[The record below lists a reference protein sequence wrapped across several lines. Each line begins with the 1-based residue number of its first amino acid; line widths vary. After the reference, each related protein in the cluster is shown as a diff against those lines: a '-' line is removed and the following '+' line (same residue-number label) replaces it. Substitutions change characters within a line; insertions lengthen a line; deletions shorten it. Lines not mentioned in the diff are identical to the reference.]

1 MGGASAIHSYDD
13 ARRIA
18 RRRLPWMVFDYI
30 DGAAGNGV
38 AEARNLAALRD
49 IELQPRV
56 LVNVSD
62 RDLCVEVFEHSGKVP
77 FGISPMGMCNLSGPG
92 ADVMLARIAAKHQV
106 PIGVSTVAST
116 SLETMIEEA
125 EGHAWFQLYFSGDGS
140 GTSKLVERAKAA
152 GYKTLIM
159 TLDVPEVGRRP
170 RELRRGFKMP
180 FRVGPMQFIDFALHP
195 RWSLSSLVAGA
206 PDLANF
212 QTPGFTFDRTESRAA
227 ADWDFLKRLR
237 DDWDGNLVAKGV
249 TDVGDALKLREAG
262 VDAIQVSTH
271 GGRQLDCA
279 PAPILALKRIRDAI
293 GPDYPLF
300 YDTGLRSGEDVVKAY
315 QMGASFVFFGRAMQF
330 AIAAGGRDGLAQ
342 LWSLLAEETSLT
354 LAQLGLTAMP
364 RHFRLSE

>member
-1 MGGASAIHSYDD
+1 DD

-49 IELQPRV
+49 VELQPRV
-56 LVNVSD
+56 L
-62 RDLCVEVFEHSGKVP
+62 RDVARRDIGVQVFEHAGQAP

-106 PIGVSTVAST
+106 PVGVSTVAST

-125 EGHAWFQLYFSGDGS
+125 QGHAWFQLYFSGDGS
-140 GTSKLVERAKAA
+140 GTAKLVERAKTA

-180 FRVGPMQFIDFALHP
+180 FRIGPMQFIDFALHP
-195 RWSLSSLVAGA
+195 RWSLSSLMAGA

-212 QTPGFTFDRTESRAA
+212 QTPEFTFDRTESRAA

-237 DDWDGNLVAKGV
+237 DSWDGHLVAKGV
-249 TDVGDALKLREAG
+249 TDVDDALQLKAQG

-271 GGRQLDCA
+271 GGRQLDSA
-279 PAPILALKRIRDAI
+279 PPPILALKRIRDAI
-293 GPDYPLF
+293 GPQYPLF
-300 YDTGLRSGEDVVKAY
+300 YDTGMRSGEDVVKAY
-315 QMGASFVFFGRAMQF
+315 QMGADFVFFGRGMQF
-330 AIAAGGRDGLAQ
+330 AIAAGGRDGLEQ
-342 LWSLLAEETSLT
+342 YWNLLADETSLT
-354 LAQLGLTAMP
+354 LAQMGLTTLP
-364 RHFRLSE
+364 NRSDVTR

>member
-1 MGGASAIHSYDD
+1 MGATIHSYDD

-49 IELQPRV
+49 VELQPRV
-56 LVNVSD
+56 LRNVAR
-62 RDLCVEVFEHSGKVP
+62 RDIGVQVFEHAGQAP

-106 PIGVSTVAST
+106 PVGVSTVAST

-125 EGHAWFQLYFSGDGS
+125 QGHAWFQLYFSGDGS
-140 GTSKLVERAKAA
+140 GTAKLVERAKTA

-180 FRVGPMQFIDFALHP
+180 FRIGPMQFIDFALHP
-195 RWSLSSLVAGA
+195 RWSLSSLMAGA

-212 QTPGFTFDRTESRAA
+212 QTPEFTFDRTESRAA

-237 DDWDGNLVAKGV
+237 DSWDGHLVAKGV
-249 TDVGDALKLREAG
+249 TDVDDALQLKAQG

-271 GGRQLDCA
+271 GGRQLDSA
-279 PAPILALKRIRDAI
+279 PPPILALKRIRDAI
-293 GPDYPLF
+293 GPQYPLF
-300 YDTGLRSGEDVVKAY
+300 YDTGMRSGEDVVKAY
-315 QMGASFVFFGRAMQF
+315 QMGADFVFFGRGMQF
-330 AIAAGGRDGLAQ
+330 AIAAGGRDGLEQ
-342 LWSLLAEETSLT
+342 YWNLLADETSLT
-354 LAQLGLTAMP
+354 LAQMGLTTLP
-364 RHFRLSE
+364 NRSDVTR